1 MFSSFFN
8 PTKESILQ
16 AIFKA
21 SIINFL
27 SKFFGYL
34 RQLIIAVLVGFNA
47 DTDAFFL
54 AFSLLGLFLIF
65 TETFDTLGIPKLVE
79 YKRKS
84 LLKFRQ
90 FSQKLLGFT
99 VISTVIVTILA
110 ILFIYIF
117 SFLLIKDTV
126 KSKLV
131 FCYFLLLIPYLILSF
146 LFHSLATIH
155 RSLRHFTVFFFG
167 EFLTSILA
175 FLMFFIGLLLTNT
188 PKILPIALS
197 LARFFSVIYLIKI
210 SKPYLGLNFEIDET
224 TRKFLKNY
232 IKLTFVY
239 SVFSISA
246 VLDKVFASFLPTKSI
261 SALSYGWMIVMIP
274 KGIFRLENILITK
287 FSEINLD
294 IKKINY
300 YLLRI
305 FLLNTTFAIGLFL
318 FSPIIVDILFSYGK
332 FSSKDQ
338 HLTVLAIKFYSLGL
352 PFILLWEIIYRIFQV
367 GERILLL
374 IPISLLAIVLNAFLN
389 YVFIFK
395 QHIGLI
401 GVCIATDIAYL
412 FAVVLAYSL
421 LLKLY

>member
-1 MFSSFFN
+1 MLSSFFN

-21 SIINFL
+21 SVLNFF

-34 RQLIIAVLVGFNA
+34 RQLIIAILVGFNT

-65 TETFDTLGIPKLVE
+65 TEIFDTLGIPKLVK
-79 YKRKS
+79 YKKRS
-84 LLKFRQ
+84 LLKFKK

-99 VISTVIVTILA
+99 IISMIIVTILSIIFINVFT
-110 ILFIYIF
+110 ILLVGD
-117 SFLLIKDTV
+117 SFKGKLI
-126 KSKLV
+126 SY
-131 FCYFLLLIPYLILSF
+131 YFLLLIPYLVLNF

-155 RSLRHFTVFFFG
+155 RALRHFTVFFFG
-167 EFLTSILA
+167 EFLFSFLA

-197 LARFFSVIYLIKI
+197 LAKFFSVVYLIKI

-224 TRKFLKNY
+224 TRKFFKNY
-232 IKLTFVY
+232 VKLTFVY
-239 SVFSISA
+239 SVFYISA

-294 IKKINY
+294 TKKINY

-305 FLLNTTFAIGLFL
+305 FILNTIFAIVFFL

-332 FSSKDQ
+332 FSSTDH

-367 GERILLL
+367 GEKILLL
-374 IPISLLAIVLNAFLN
+374 IPISLLAVVLNVLLN
-389 YVFIFK
+389 YIFIFK

-412 FAVVLAYSL
+412 FAVVLAYFL